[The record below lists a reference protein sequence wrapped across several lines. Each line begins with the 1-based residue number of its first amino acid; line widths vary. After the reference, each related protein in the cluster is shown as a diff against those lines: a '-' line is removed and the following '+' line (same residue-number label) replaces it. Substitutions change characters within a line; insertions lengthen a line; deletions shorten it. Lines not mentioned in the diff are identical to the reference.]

1 MATNPFAGLDIMVP
15 EDYRTHFDTY
25 VQRREGKGARPVH
38 QPFARNI
45 DMWFT
50 AICLAVRKN
59 LKPSGPTGKSYKAAE
74 GVVLSSD
81 PWRPTALMLLA
92 IADTDDAS
100 IVNRPGEMLRIATGY
115 AVAGLPELL
124 AILEEREGDTALDFL
139 SERVEN
145 LLKG

>member
-15 EDYRTHFDTY
+15 EDYRTYFDTY
-25 VQRREGKGARPVH
+25 VQRREGKSARPVH
-38 QPFARNI
+38 QPFVRNI

-50 AICLAVRKN
+50 AICLAVRKD
-59 LKPSGPTGKSYKAAE
+59 LKPSGSTGKSYKAAE

-124 AILEEREGDTALDFL
+124 ATLQERDGDTALDYL
-139 SERVEN
+139 SEHFES
-145 LLKG
+145 LLRA

>member
-15 EDYRTHFDTY
+15 EDYRIHFDTY
-25 VQRREGKGARPVH
+25 VQRREGKNARPVH

-45 DMWFT
+45 DMWFI
-50 AICLAVRKN
+50 AICLAVKKN
-59 LKPSGPTGKSYKAAE
+59 LKPNGPTGKAYKAAE

-100 IVNRPGEMLRIATGY
+100 VVNRPGEMLRIASSY
-115 AVAGLPELL
+115 AISGLPELL
-124 AILEEREGDTALDFL
+124 AVLEGRAGDSALDHL
-139 SERVEN
+139 SEHFEE
-145 LLKG
+145 LLKS